1 MKNVVIIG
9 GGASGLMSAIWAARC
24 GANVTILEHNE
35 KVGKKILATG
45 NGRCNLTNR
54 TQEASFYRSTN
65 PAFPWKIISQFP
77 VNETIDFFE
86 ALGLCIKDKNNWIY
100 PYTEQ
105 AASVTEILEME
116 ARHRKVK
123 IKSNEE
129 VISIEKTSSG
139 FEIFTKTWRYVCDR
153 VIIACGTNAS
163 SVEGSS
169 DTGYQLAN
177 ALGHNVIE
185 PLPALCALKGKGNYF
200 SKWAGTKMDTC
211 LRVEI
216 DNTINMEERGEVL
229 LTDYG
234 ISGICVFQLSRFA
247 IRALQEGKQ
256 VQCHLDFMPEFSQK
270 QLLHILEQRRLSC
283 PYKTTQ
289 ELMLGLIPKKLIP
302 LVVTKKCTDEM
313 IVHQLKDWVLPIKEA
328 YSIKQAQVCSGGVD
342 TKELTASLE
351 SKLQPG
357 IFFAGE
363 VIDVDG
369 PCGGYNLQW
378 AWSSGAVAGKA
389 AARED

>member
-54 TQEASFYRSTN
+54 TQDAHFYRSSN
-65 PAFPWKIISQFP
+65 PTFPWKIISQFP
-77 VNETIDFFE
+77 SEETMQFFE
-86 ALGLCIKDKNNWIY
+86 ELGIYFKDKNGWIY

-105 AASVTEILEME
+105 AASVTEVLELE

-129 VISIEKTSSG
+129 VVSIEKNSNG
-139 FEIFTKTWRYVCDR
+139 FDVITQTWKYACDR

-169 DTGYQLAN
+169 DTGYQLAKN
-177 ALGHNVIE
+177 LGHTLVQ

-200 SKWAGTKMDTC
+200 AKWAGTKMDTS
-211 LRVEI
+211 LRLEI
-216 DNTINMEERGEVL
+216 NNSIYIEERGEVL

-234 ISGICVFQLSRFA
+234 ISGICVFQISRFA
-247 IRALQEGKQ
+247 IRAIQEGKQ
-256 VQCHLDFMPEFSQK
+256 VQCHLDFMPELSEK
-270 QLLHILEQRRLSC
+270 QLLHMLEQRRSTC
-283 PYKTTQ
+283 PYKSTQ
-289 ELMLGLIPKKLIP
+289 ELLIGLIPKKLIP

-313 IVHQLKDWVLPIKEA
+313 IVRQLKDWVLPIKEA
-328 YSIKQAQVCSGGVD
+328 YSIKQAQVCSGGVS
-342 TKELTASLE
+342 TKELSNSLE

-363 VIDVDG
+363 VVDVDG

-389 AARED
+389 SAKE